1 MRQRYMFFTVTL
13 AGLVGSLML
22 AALGHADQITR
33 GEMLSVSCAG
43 CHGPDGKS
51 PGSIPSIAGK
61 SADTIE
67 AALKEFRSGQRESTV
82 MGRHAKGYTDEEIK
96 LIAVYFG
103 SVK

>member
-1 MRQRYMFFTVTL
+1 MRQRFMFYTVTL
-13 AGLVGSLML
+13 VGLGGWLTL
-22 AALGHADQITR
+22 APGAHADEITR

-43 CHGPDGKS
+43 CHGTDGRS

-67 AALKEFRSGQRESTV
+67 TALKEFRSGQRESTV

-96 LIAVYFG
+96 LIATYFG